1 TPLRV
6 RIDACYIIGPPE
18 TTTRWRFRMKCLATI
33 PMFLLLLVIVSAQAQ
48 NTAKLPS
55 DVDPESKNRLPLIQP
70 KDMDDAT
77 RKVFLE
83 LAGNNTE
90 RPLGGF
96 LGLALYNPS
105 FAQALR
111 TLNRS
116 VVREGTTGNRA
127 YEAAVL
133 TATRE
138 SQFSESEWT
147 GHAAS
152 ALKAGLPQ
160 NTIDVIREGRE
171 LAGVPEEDAMVIRF
185 GRELFRNKHISSETF
200 AKIKQ
205 RFGPRGTVELIGIMG
220 DYSLVAMLL
229 KAVDQQL
236 PEE

>member
-1 TPLRV
+1 MMEA
-6 RIDACYIIGPPE
+6 D
-18 TTTRWRFRMKCLATI
+18 MKRLVSLA
-33 PMFLLLLVIVSAQAQ
+33 MLLLVMGSAHAQ
-48 NTAKLPS
+48 NVAKLPA

-70 KDMDDAT
+70 KDMDEAT

-83 LAGNNTE
+83 LAGANTE
-90 RPLGGF
+90 RPLGSF

-116 VVREGTTGNRA
+116 VVRDGTTGNRA

-138 SQFSESEWT
+138 SQFSESEWG
-147 GHAAS
+147 GHSAS
-152 ALKAGLPQ
+152 ALRAGLAQ
-160 NTIDVIREGRE
+160 STIDVIRDGRE
-171 LAGVPEEDAMVIRF
+171 LTGVPAEDAIVIRF
-185 GRELFRNKHISSETF
+185 GRELFRNKRISPETF
-200 AKIKQ
+200 AKVKSK
-205 RFGPRGTVELIGIMG
+205 FGPRGTVELIGIMG

-236 PEE
+236 PEDRVLPPLKTR

>member
-1 TPLRV
+1 MRRL
-6 RIDACYIIGPPE
+6 E
-18 TTTRWRFRMKCLATI
+18 FLA
-33 PMFLLLLVIVSAQAQ
+33 LLFVLLVAAGARAQ
-48 NTAKLPS
+48 NPAKLPA
-55 DVDPESKNRLPLIQP
+55 DIDPESKNRLPLVQP
-70 KDMDDAT
+70 KNMDEAT

-96 LGLALYNPS
+96 LGLALYNPA

-116 VVREGTTGNRA
+116 VVREGTTGSRA

-138 SQFSESEWT
+138 AQFSESEWT

-152 ALKAGLPQ
+152 ALRAGLSQ
-160 NTIDVIREGRE
+160 QTIDVIRDGRD
-171 LAGVPEEDAMVIRF
+171 LAGVPEEDAIVIRF
-185 GRELFRNKHISSETF
+185 GRELFRNKRVSSETF
-200 AKIKQ
+200 AKVKEK
-205 RFGPRGTVELIGIMG
+205 FGPRGTVELIGIMG
-220 DYSLVAMLL
+220 DYSLVALLL

-236 PEE
+236 PEDRALPPLQTR

>member
-1 TPLRV
+1 
-6 RIDACYIIGPPE
+6 
-18 TTTRWRFRMKCLATI
+18 MKRLVLI
-33 PMFLLLLVIVSAQAQ
+33 PSLLVLALTVAAYTQ
-48 NTAKLPS
+48 NLSKLPK

-70 KDMDDAT
+70 GAMDEAT
-77 RKVFLE
+77 KKVFLE

-116 VVREGTTGNRA
+116 VVREGTTGARA

-138 SQFSESEWT
+138 CQFSESEWT

-152 ALKAGLPQ
+152 ALRAGLSQ
-160 NTIDVIREGRE
+160 STIEVIRDGRD
-171 LAGVPEEDAMVIRF
+171 LTGVPVEDAIVIRL
-185 GRELFRNKHISSETF
+185 GRELFRNKRVSSETF
-200 AKIKQ
+200 AAVKDK
-205 RFGPRGTVELIGIMG
+205 FGPRGTVELIGIMG
-220 DYSLVAMLL
+220 DYSLVAVLL

-236 PEE
+236 PDERMLAPLSLK

>member
-1 TPLRV
+1 V
-6 RIDACYIIGPPE
+6 
-18 TTTRWRFRMKCLATI
+18 
-33 PMFLLLLVIVSAQAQ
+33 
-48 NTAKLPS
+48 LPK

-70 KDMDDAT
+70 KNMGEAT

-83 LAGNNTE
+83 LAGNNTD

-138 SQFSESEWT
+138 SQFSESEWA

-152 ALKAGLPQ
+152 ALRAGLAQ
-160 NTIDVIREGRE
+160 NTIDVIRDGRD
-171 LAGVPEEDAMVIRF
+171 LSGVPEEDAIVIRF
-185 GRELFRNKHISSETF
+185 GRELFRNKHVNSETF
-200 AKIKQ
+200 AKVKDKL
-205 RFGPRGTVELIGIMG
+205 GPRGTVELIGIMG
-220 DYSLVAMLL
+220 DYSLVALLL

-236 PEE
+236 PEDRALPPLKTR

>member
-1 TPLRV
+1 MKRLV
-6 RIDACYIIGPPE
+6 SIG
-18 TTTRWRFRMKCLATI
+18 M
-33 PMFLLLLVIVSAQAQ
+33 LLVLLVVGSARAQ
-48 NTAKLPS
+48 NPAGLPK

-70 KDMDDAT
+70 KNMDEAT
-77 RKVFLE
+77 KKVFLE
-83 LAGNNTE
+83 LAGNNTD

-96 LGLALYNPS
+96 LGLALYNPA

-116 VVREGTTGNRA
+116 VVREGTTGGRA

-152 ALKAGLPQ
+152 ALRAGLSQ
-160 NTIDVIREGRE
+160 QTIDVIRDGRD

-185 GRELFRNKHISSETF
+185 GRELFRNKRVSSETF
-200 AKIKQ
+200 AMVKEK
-205 RFGPRGTVELIGIMG
+205 FGPRGTVELIGIMG
-220 DYSLVAMLL
+220 DYSLVALLL

-236 PEE
+236 PEERVL

>member
-1 TPLRV
+1 MK
-6 RIDACYIIGPPE
+6 
-18 TTTRWRFRMKCLATI
+18 RFVAM
-33 PMFLLLLVIVSAQAQ
+33 LLLVMGSAHAQ
-48 NTAKLPS
+48 NVAKLPA

-70 KDMDDAT
+70 KNMDEAT

-90 RPLGGF
+90 RPLSGF

-138 SQFSESEWT
+138 SQFSESEWA

-152 ALKAGLPQ
+152 ALKAGLAQ
-160 NTIDVIREGRE
+160 NTIDAIRDGRN
-171 LAGVPEEDAMVIRF
+171 LTGVPEEDAIVIRF
-185 GRELFRNKHISSETF
+185 GRELFRNKRVSPETF
-200 AKIKQ
+200 AKVKDK
-205 RFGPRGTVELIGIMG
+205 FGPRGTVELIGIMG
-220 DYSLVAMLL
+220 DYSLVALLL

-236 PEE
+236 PEDRVLPPLATR

>member
-1 TPLRV
+1 
-6 RIDACYIIGPPE
+6 
-18 TTTRWRFRMKCLATI
+18 MKRLVSIATVFVLI
-33 PMFLLLLVIVSAQAQ
+33 VIVSTHAQ
-48 NTAKLPS
+48 NPASLPK

-70 KDMDDAT
+70 KNMDEAT

-90 RPLGGF
+90 RPLSGF

-105 FAQALR
+105 FAQGLR

-138 SQFSESEWT
+138 SQFSESEWA

-152 ALKAGLPQ
+152 ALKAGLAQ
-160 NTIDVIREGRE
+160 NTIDAIRDGRN
-171 LAGVPEEDAMVIRF
+171 LTGVPEEDAIVIRF
-185 GRELFRNKHISSETF
+185 GRELFRNKRVSPETF
-200 AKIKQ
+200 AKVKDK
-205 RFGPRGTVELIGIMG
+205 FGPRGTVELIGIMG
-220 DYSLVAMLL
+220 DYSLVALLL

-236 PEE
+236 PEDRVLPPLATR

>member
-1 TPLRV
+1 V
-6 RIDACYIIGPPE
+6 
-18 TTTRWRFRMKCLATI
+18 
-33 PMFLLLLVIVSAQAQ
+33 
-48 NTAKLPS
+48 LPK

-70 KDMDDAT
+70 KNMGEAT

-83 LAGNNTE
+83 LAGNNTDC
-90 RPLGGF
+90 PLGGF

-138 SQFSESEWT
+138 SQFSESEWA

-152 ALKAGLPQ
+152 ALRAGLAQ
-160 NTIDVIREGRE
+160 NTIDVIRDGRD
-171 LAGVPEEDAMVIRF
+171 LSGVPEEDAIVIRF
-185 GRELFRNKHISSETF
+185 GRELFRNKHVNSETF
-200 AKIKQ
+200 AKVKDKL
-205 RFGPRGTVELIGIMG
+205 GPRGTVELIGIMG
-220 DYSLVAMLL
+220 DYSLVALLL

-236 PEE
+236 PEDRALPPLKTR

>member
-1 TPLRV
+1 
-6 RIDACYIIGPPE
+6 
-18 TTTRWRFRMKCLATI
+18 MKRLVFIA
-33 PMFLLLLVIVSAQAQ
+33 PLLVLAFTVGAYTQ
-48 NTAKLPS
+48 NSSKLPK

-70 KDMDDAT
+70 GAMDEVT
-77 RKVFLE
+77 KKVFLE

-116 VVREGTTGNRA
+116 VVREGTTGARA

-138 SQFSESEWT
+138 CQFSESEWT

-152 ALKAGLPQ
+152 ALRAGLSQ
-160 NTIDVIREGRE
+160 STIDAIRDGRD
-171 LAGVPEEDAMVIRF
+171 LAGVPVEDAIVIRF
-185 GRELFRNKHISSETF
+185 GRELFRNRQVSSETF
-200 AKIKQ
+200 AAVKDK
-205 RFGPRGTVELIGIMG
+205 FGPRGTVELIGIMG
-220 DYSLVAMLL
+220 DYSLVALLL

-236 PEE
+236 PEERMLPPLKH